1 MQPQSPNVSTS
12 WVSFDD
18 DSGGPIFGTPA
29 APSFKADVVTPS
41 AQTGWAVNFDSA
53 GPSTLAPDP
62 HVHQGTVIHPAAT
75 MPPSVA
81 AAAAAVEGLAR
92 VAPPAAALRHLET
105 STPVLTA
112 ASSTWP
118 QVPVFPSFGS
128 LYVGAPAAITTPSTS
143 DPRATIPTSS
153 FVTPSDSASTAAAG
167 SGSFIHGRLPRP
179 PISMSR
185 GVGGPPA
192 AAATNP
198 FNSNDVPSHVLGAA
212 SSNPFAASTKPL
224 GATTASHSLDPFAD
238 LSLRPSLPRPPPM
251 AASREPSST
260 NSPTQVSRPVAI
272 GITTTGALQVGQ
284 GPSGGVPAGG
294 ERGGAM
300 LAQAGLDTA
309 KDLEFAAP
317 AGTGLRRPPTASLA
331 VHTQSPPSAQPVL
344 GVARGPVPAVPP
356 VAAMAAP
363 SAFPSFAALHEHQH
377 QQPKQLSAAP
387 SAQVVMPHLLD
398 VIPAVEMPAIA
409 LTGSTTATARPGVG
423 VGGGASQLAAGTPQ
437 PSATQQ
443 DLGALPRQGHGAI
456 YLDTFLPDAKF
467 SPPQLQGQADAPPP
481 PPPPYSAAVNLLDAA
496 SLNKRSQDL
505 PLGLPPPPPYTEA
518 LDMPDAQ
525 PSTLQS
531 LLPPSYDE
539 AVTFPAAFEKPSLDR
554 VARPLPRSDVS
565 PRGAYVVFD
574 NGDVSSSRATIQ
586 SANLPHPWS
595 SPPCASSSSSL
606 ASTSVAFQA
615 STAKASSAPLPNQIC
630 VEVRLPPLKP
640 KEAAW
645 PKRMV
650 AGMGMLFAAPG
661 VDGVAALQWLLLP
674 GPGPGPEKDEGSG
687 PHFALPRGPG
697 VGLMAQRNT
706 EDADSAPAASV
717 LLLPPIS
724 ELQSTCCMLLDDI
737 SGSLWTGHKDGRV
750 VRWRVEPGMLAV
762 YEHHWRA
769 HVRGK
774 ITSMTL
780 SCWGDLWTA
789 SSGGTI
795 RAWQYQAG
803 LPASRPPT
811 KLFECRR
818 CRPTMGP
825 PVRGN
830 APRPHSKARL
840 LCLAPGGRVVWSA
853 GRTGMALWGA
863 YDGEFL
869 GTLTPGLQQDSRMA
883 GGGPPG
889 GAVAAGA
896 YAGDTGALYK
906 DGGAQQQ
913 QMDINP
919 QTGLEAGLI
928 NRPFQPRRAL
938 DLGDDAEAGDP
949 DLYLGQQVIKG
960 LAGAAKL
967 AFKLGKKIR
976 QNFSETTGVGAASE
990 AGGTSEINA
999 SGPGSRGTVVA
1010 LLPGLDQ
1017 SVYVAYR
1024 RGLLEKYTEWGRL
1037 LWSRDYGRQVE
1048 LYSAALVGS
1057 LLWLGC
1063 GDGKIRTAAAAS
1075 GELCHAWK
1083 AHDFPVVGLAHDLGS
1098 TGRGSALVYSLSGSG
1113 SVRGWPATPPSEA
1126 QRLAWRDGLLP
1137 SLRPHKL
1144 TVLAATWNVNE
1155 TRPSSQSLSKWLEP
1169 AARADIVSISLQEVE
1184 MGTSSVAW
1192 DAAVTLLSK
1201 SMLERGNQNAQ
1212 WWAMELAAA
1221 LAAMGRTWE
1230 RVALRQMSGL
1240 VIVVF
1245 CRTELQAHVGEV
1257 ATANVACGVMGVGG
1271 NKGAVAV
1278 SMSVFRRRVMFV
1290 CSHFA
1295 AHQERVD
1302 DRNENYNKIVRMLHF
1317 DNTSK
1322 VAQQQQ
1328 LLLRQQQQQMLQ
1340 QAGETGGD
1348 GVMESD
1354 FDGAVNPVTVASTN
1368 ASASENEDDGH
1379 GPGLSDAA
1387 LLVWAGDFN
1396 YRINGTYA
1404 EVREWSCS
1412 LELGRLFELDQCR
1425 IEMEKGN
1432 LFRGLREP
1440 LPVGHP
1446 VFVPTYK
1453 FDKNEPHRF
1462 IPPLEPGGRGRLN
1475 LPYDTS
1481 EKQRVPAWT
1490 DRIFFRGSRPGSL
1503 DVAAE
1508 EVTASI
1514 GRASDYNCVLDVND
1528 SDHKPV
1534 FALLQVQLPGYAQEQ
1549 KRRHSLASALAV
1561 HQAVISTQT
1570 LGSTV
1575 QQPQPVQ
1582 VSVSRL
1588 DLRSNCTSTLDLFN
1602 CSTAAVIVQVV
1613 TERRHGAGSGPHALA
1628 PLPCWLE
1635 VSPITF
1641 CLAPRLME
1649 GNIGGESSQ
1658 GHARVSLRVLAGES
1672 LRPSEPLQLR
1682 FVFRPLWGSETL
1694 AAALGPIVT
1703 LKFGSGAL

>member
-18 DSGGPIFGTPA
+18 DIGGPIFRAPA
-29 APSFKADVVTPS
+29 APSFKANVGTPS

-53 GPSTLAPDP
+53 GPSTLAPEP
-62 HVHQGTVIHPAAT
+62 HVGQGTVIYPAAT
-75 MPPSVA
+75 IPPSVEVA
-81 AAAAAVEGLAR
+81 AAAEGLAS
-92 VAPPAAALRHLET
+92 VAPPAAPLSHLDT

-112 ASSTWP
+112 ASSTSP
-118 QVPVFPSFGS
+118 QVPIFPSFAS
-128 LYVGAPAAITTPSTS
+128 LYTGAPAAITTANTSAPS
-143 DPRATIPTSS
+143 ATIHPSSS
-153 FVTPSDSASTAAAG
+153 FTPSDSASTAAAG
-167 SGSFIHGRLPRP
+167 SGNFIQGRLPRP

-185 GVGGPPA
+185 GAGALPSA
-192 AAATNP
+192 AAINP
-198 FNSNDVPSHVLGAA
+198 FNSNDMPPHVLGAA
-212 SSNPFAASTKPL
+212 SSNPFAASANPI

-251 AASREPSST
+251 AASRGPSSID
-260 NSPTQVSRPVAI
+260 SPSQVLRPVAT
-272 GITTTGALQVGQ
+272 GITSPGALQVGQ
-284 GPSGGVPAGG
+284 GPSGDVPAGS
-294 ERGGAM
+294 ERGGA
-300 LAQAGLDTA
+300 LVTQAGLGPA
-309 KDLEFAAP
+309 KDFGLTAP
-317 AGTGLRRPPTASLA
+317 AGAGLRRPPTASVA
-331 VHTQSPPSAQPVL
+331 VHTQSPPASQPVL
-344 GVARGPVPAVPP
+344 GVAGGPVPAIPP
-356 VAAMAAP
+356 VASTAAP
-363 SAFPSFAALHEHQH
+363 SVFPSFATLHEHQH
-377 QQPKQLSAAP
+377 QQPKQLSAVP
-387 SAQVVMPHLLD
+387 SAQVVVPHLLD
-398 VIPAVEMPAIA
+398 DIPAVGSPAIA
-409 LTGSTTATARPGVG
+409 LTGSTTVMARPGVG
-423 VGGGASQLAAGTPQ
+423 VGPGAFRVAAGTPQ

-443 DLGALPRQGHGAI
+443 ELGALSRQGHGAI
-456 YLDTFLPDAKF
+456 DLDTFLPAAKS
-467 SPPQLQGQADAPPP
+467 SPPQLQGQAGAPPP
-481 PPPPYSAAVNLLDAA
+481 PPPPYSAAVNLPDAA
-496 SLNKRSQDL
+496 SSLNGRSQMDL

-525 PSTLQS
+525 PSSLQPP
-531 LLPPSYDE
+531 LPPSYDE
-539 AVTFPAAFEKPSLDR
+539 AVTFTAAVEPSLDR
-554 VARPLPRSDVS
+554 VARPLPRDDVS
-565 PRGAYVVFD
+565 LRGAYAAFD
-574 NGDVSSSRATIQ
+574 NGDVSSSQGTTQ
-586 SANLPHPWS
+586 SANLPHPCS
-595 SPPCASSSSSL
+595 SAPSSSL
-606 ASTSVAFQA
+606 ASTSFAFQS

-674 GPGPGPEKDEGSG
+674 GAGPGSEKDEGSG
-687 PHFALPRGPG
+687 PHFALPRDPR

-717 LLLPPIS
+717 LLPPTS

-750 VRWRVEPGMLAV
+750 VRWRVEPGMVAV

-780 SCWGDLWTA
+780 SSWGDLWTA

-795 RAWQYQAG
+795 RVWQYQAG

-840 LCLAPGGRVVWSA
+840 LCLGPSGRVVWSA

-883 GGGPPG
+883 GGSLPG

-906 DGGAQQQ
+906 DGVAQQQ
-913 QMDINP
+913 QLDINP

-928 NRPFQPRRAL
+928 NRPFQPRRAP

-949 DLYLGQQVIKG
+949 DLDLGQQVIKG

-990 AGGTSEINA
+990 AVGISETNGN
-999 SGPGSRGTVVA
+999 GPGSRGKVVA

-1017 SVYVAYR
+1017 SVYVAYHG
-1024 RGLLEKYTEWGRL
+1024 GLLEKYTEWGRL
-1037 LWSRDYGRQVE
+1037 LWSRDYGRRVE

-1063 GDGKIRTAAAAS
+1063 GDGKIRTATAAS

-1083 AHDFPVVGLAHDLGS
+1083 AHDFPVMGLAHDLGS
-1098 TGRGSALVYSLSGSG
+1098 TGRGSALVYSLSESG
-1113 SVRGWPATPPSEA
+1113 SVRGWPAAPPSEA

-1144 TVLAATWNVNE
+1144 AVLVATWNVNE

-1169 AARADIVSISLQEVE
+1169 ASRADIVSISLQEVE

-1212 WWAMELAAA
+1212 WWATELAAA
-1221 LAAMGRTWE
+1221 LTATGRTWE

-1257 ATANVACGVMGVGG
+1257 STANVACGVMGVGG

-1328 LLLRQQQQQMLQ
+1328 MLLRQQQQQMLQ
-1340 QAGETGGD
+1340 QAGEAGGD
-1348 GVMESD
+1348 RAMEPD
-1354 FDGAVNPVTVASTN
+1354 FDGTATSSTIASTG

-1412 LELGRLFELDQCR
+1412 LALRRLFKLDQCR

-1432 LFRGLREP
+1432 VFRGLREP

-1462 IPPLEPGGRGRLN
+1462 IPPVEPGGRGRLN

-1490 DRIFFRGSRPGSL
+1490 DRVFFRGSRPGSL

-1514 GRASDYNCVLDVND
+1514 DRASDYNCVLDIND

-1561 HQAVISTQT
+1561 HQAVISSQG
-1570 LGSTV
+1570 LGSSV

-1588 DLRSNCTSTLDLFN
+1588 DLRSNCTSTLELFN
-1602 CSTAAVIVQVV
+1602 CSTVAVIVQVM
-1613 TERRHGAGSGPHALA
+1613 TERRHGASSGRHALA
-1628 PLPCWLE
+1628 QLPCWLE

-1641 CLAPRLME
+1641 YLAPRLME
-1649 GNIGGESSQ
+1649 GDIGGDSSQ
-1658 GHARVSLRVLAGES
+1658 GRARVSLRVLAGES

-1694 AAALGPIVT
+1694 AAALGPVVSLT
-1703 LKFGSGAL
+1703 FGNSVF

>member
-1 MQPQSPNVSTS
+1 MKPQSPTISTN

-18 DSGGPIFGTPA
+18 DSGGPSFRAPVAPPFEASGA
-29 APSFKADVVTPS
+29 APST
-41 AQTGWAVNFDSA
+41 QTGWAVNFDSA
-53 GPSTLAPDP
+53 GPLTMASEP
-62 HVHQGTVIHPAAT
+62 HVGQRTISHPAAM
-75 MPPSVA
+75 MPTSGVPAS
-81 AAAAAVEGLAR
+81 
-92 VAPPAAALRHLET
+92 PAAALASVLAPAVALRNRET
-105 STPVLTA
+105 STSVLTA
-112 ASSTWP
+112 ASPTAP
-118 QVPVFPSFGS
+118 QVPMFPAFGS
-128 LYVGAPAAITTPSTS
+128 LYVGAPTPITTASASVPNTTIASGS
-143 DPRATIPTSS
+143 SAIPT
-153 FVTPSDSASTAAAG
+153 DSASAAAAG
-167 SGSFIHGRLPRP
+167 SESSIQGRLPRP
-179 PISMSR
+179 PTSLTR
-185 GVGGPPA
+185 GAGAAPA
-192 AAATNP
+192 AASANP
-198 FNSNDVPSHVLGAA
+198 FGAHDVQPHMLGAA
-212 SSNPFAASTKPL
+212 SSNPYAAITNPL
-224 GATTASHSLDPFAD
+224 GATTANRSLDPFAG

-251 AASREPSST
+251 AASRGTSST
-260 NSPTQVSRPVAI
+260 NSPTPASRLVAT
-272 GITTTGALQVGQ
+272 GTTAVGAIH
-284 GPSGGVPAGG
+284 GPSAFRAAPAGG
-294 ERGGAM
+294 EHGGAM
-300 LAQAGLDTA
+300 VAQVRPDTV
-309 KDLEFAAP
+309 KDIGVTALV
-317 AGTGLRRPPTASLA
+317 GTGLRRPPSSSLA
-331 VHTQSPPSAQPVL
+331 VITQSPQAAQPVL
-344 GVARGPVPAVPP
+344 GMARGQVLSVSPG
-356 VAAMAAP
+356 AATAGP
-363 SAFPSFAALHEHQH
+363 SVFPSFAALHEQQH
-377 QQPKQLSAAP
+377 QQKQQSAAR
-387 SAQVVMPHLLD
+387 SAQVAVPHLLD
-398 VIPAVEMPAIA
+398 DVPVAETPEIA
-409 LTGSTTATARPGVG
+409 LMGFSTAAVAMAGPGVVMEPG
-423 VGGGASQLAAGTPQ
+423 TSLLAAGTPQ

-443 DLGALPRQGHGAI
+443 EPGVLSGHGHGTI
-456 YLDTFLPDAKF
+456 DLDTFRPAAKF
-467 SPPQLQGQADAPPP
+467 SPPQLRSQAGVPPP
-481 PPPPYSAAVNLLDAA
+481 PPPTCSAAISLPDAA
-496 SLNKRSQDL
+496 SS
-505 PLGLPPPPPYTEA
+505 PLGLPPPPPYMEA
-518 LDMPDAQ
+518 LHMPDAQ
-525 PSTLQS
+525 PPSLQP

-539 AVTFPAAFEKPSLDR
+539 AVTLSAAVEPSLDR
-554 VARPLPRSDVS
+554 VAMPLTGDDVS
-565 PRGAYVVFD
+565 PWGASAVFA
-574 NGDVSSSRATIQ
+574 NGDVSSSRATTH
-586 SANLPHPWS
+586 SANQCTS
-595 SPPCASSSSSL
+595 SPTM
-606 ASTSVAFQA
+606 ASTSFAFQA
-615 STAKASSAPLPNQIC
+615 AMAKASGAPLPNQIC

-661 VDGVAALQWLLLP
+661 GDGVAALQWLLLS
-674 GPGPGPEKDEGSG
+674 GAGLGQGRDEGSG
-687 PHFALPRGPG
+687 PHFALPRGSG

-717 LLLPPIS
+717 SLLPPAS

-750 VRWRVEPGMLAV
+750 VRWRVEPGMVAV

-780 SCWGDLWTA
+780 SSWGDLWTA

-795 RAWQYQAG
+795 RAWQYQSG
-803 LPASRPPT
+803 LPASRPPV

-818 CRPTMGP
+818 CKTSMGP
-825 PVRGN
+825 SVRGN

-840 LCLAPGGRVVWSA
+840 LCLGPSGRVVWSA

-869 GTLTPGLQQDSRMA
+869 GMLVSGLQQDSRMA
-883 GGGPPG
+883 SGAPPG
-889 GAVAAGA
+889 GAAAAGA
-896 YAGDTGALYK
+896 YAGDTGALYR
-906 DGGAQQQ
+906 DGGMQQQ
-913 QMDINP
+913 QQQQQLEINP
-919 QTGLEAGLI
+919 QTGLEAGQI
-928 NRPFQPRRAL
+928 NRPFQPRRVL
-938 DLGDDAEAGDP
+938 DPGDDAEAGDP

-976 QNFSETTGVGAASE
+976 QNFAETTGVGVASE
-990 AGGTSEINA
+990 AGGISEVNGI
-999 SGPGSRGTVVA
+999 GPGSRGKVVA

-1017 SVYVAYR
+1017 SVYVAYQ

-1037 LWSRDYGRQVE
+1037 LWSRDYGRRME

-1063 GDGKIRTAAAAS
+1063 GDGNIRTAAAAS
-1075 GELCHAWK
+1075 GEVCHAWK
-1083 AHDFPVVGLAHDLGS
+1083 AHVFPVVGLAHDLGS
-1098 TGRGSALVYSLSGSG
+1098 TGRGSALVYSLSENG
-1113 SVRGWPATPPSEA
+1113 SVRGWPAALPSEA

-1144 TVLAATWNVNE
+1144 AVLAATWNVNE
-1155 TRPSSQSLSKWLEP
+1155 TRPSPQSISKWLEP
-1169 AARADIVSISLQEVE
+1169 ASRADIVSISLQEVE

-1212 WWAMELAAA
+1212 WWATELAAA
-1221 LAAMGRTWE
+1221 LTATGRSWE

-1322 VAQQQQ
+1322 VAQQQ

-1348 GVMESD
+1348 GAVESD
-1354 FDGAVNPVTVASTN
+1354 FDSVVTPFTVANTGV
-1368 ASASENEDDGH
+1368 SASENEDDGH

-1404 EVREWSCS
+1404 EVREWSCT
-1412 LELGRLFELDQCR
+1412 LALRRLFELDQCR

-1432 LFRGLREP
+1432 VFRGLREP
-1440 LPVGHP
+1440 LPLGHP

-1462 IPPLEPGGRGRLN
+1462 IPPLEPGSRGRLI
-1475 LPYDTS
+1475 LPYDSS

-1490 DRIFFRGSRPGSL
+1490 DRVFFRGSRPGSL

-1508 EVTASI
+1508 EVIVTMA
-1514 GRASDYNCVLDVND
+1514 RAPDYNCVLEVND

-1561 HQAVISTQT
+1561 HQAALCTQA
-1570 LGSTV
+1570 LGSAV

-1588 DLRSNCTSTLDLFN
+1588 DLRYNCTSTLDLFN
-1602 CSTAAVIVQVV
+1602 CSTASVIVQVMA
-1613 TERRHGAGSGPHALA
+1613 ERRLSGSSGAHALA
-1628 PLPCWLE
+1628 PLPSWLE

-1641 CLAPRLME
+1641 SLAPRLME
-1649 GNIGGESSQ
+1649 GNIGGDPSQ

-1682 FVFRPLWGSETL
+1682 FVLRPLWGFETL
-1694 AAALGPIVT
+1694 SAALGPVVT
-1703 LKFGSGAL
+1703 LTIR